1 MKRFIPRVSKKILAG
16 VTLTLATL
24 GVVGVVKAWYPE
36 RPTFTIENP
45 APHVTFNSITNNPN
59 EGDERAFFE
68 VKDAANTQ
76 MNGFSGKAEVK
87 DGQELLLRVYVH
99 NNAADN
105 LNGQNFDGKG
115 VAKNTKVRIHLPTD
129 TAPALRANAYISA
142 DNAQPKE
149 VADSID
155 FMDLSGGNFKV
166 EYIPGSAI
174 QYTNAVPK
182 GIKLNDSIVTTG
194 APIGYSAADGIVPG
208 CFQYSSIVTIKVKV
222 KAPSYSI
229 QKSVRLEGQTSA
241 DWKESVKA
249 EAGKNVEWRIEFKNI
264 GSTELKQVKVVDQ
277 VPKGLSVVPDS
288 VKLYNGNYPS
298 GYTFPNSAIQANG
311 SQVNVNI
318 GNYNPGINAFVLFK
332 TTVPAKD
339 KIDCGV
345 TTKFDNLAYA
355 TPEGFGAVNDGAS
368 VSVDGEKCK
377 EKPEEPKPVYSCD
390 LVTLEQLGGR
400 KVKATVKAT
409 AKDGAKIKNY
419 VYDFGDG
426 SDKLVT
432 DKTSAEH
439 TYTKDGSF
447 VTRVAVNMTV
457 DGKDKLVES
466 DKCAAPI
473 KFVEN
478 KPVTPV
484 TPVTPTNPVVKEL
497 PNTGPGDIAGIF
509 ASVTIAGAM
518 AHRMVSARKES

>member
-1 MKRFIPRVSKKILAG
+1 MKKFISHISKKVIAILAIM
-16 VTLTLATL
+16 VATI
-24 GVVGVVKAWYPE
+24 GAVGVVNAWYPE
-36 RPTFTIENP
+36 RPTYTIENP
-45 APHVTFNSITNNPN
+45 APHVTFNSITNNPD

-76 MNGFSGKAEVK
+76 MNGFAGKAEVK

-105 LNGQNFDGKG
+105 LNGANLDGVG

-129 TAPALRANAYISA
+129 TAQALRANAYISA

-149 VADSID
+149 VSDTID
-155 FMDLSGGNFKV
+155 LMGQNGSNFKV
-166 EYIPGSAI
+166 EYVPGSAI

-194 APIGYSAADGIVPG
+194 APIGYEVANGIVPG

-222 KAPSYSI
+222 KVPSYSI
-229 QKSVRLEGQTSA
+229 QKSVRFEGQTSN

-249 EAGKNVEWRIEFKNI
+249 KPGDKTEWRIEFKNI
-264 GSTELKQVKVVDQ
+264 GQTELKQVNIVDQ
-277 VPKGLSVVPDS
+277 VPKGLKVVKGS

-298 GYTFPNSAIQANG
+298 GYVFPDTAIQNNG

-318 GNYNPGINAFVLFK
+318 GNYNPGINAFVLF
-332 TTVPAKD
+332 TTSVPEAKNLE
-339 KIDCGV
+339 CGV
-345 TTKFDNLAYA
+345 NKFTNIAYA
-355 TPEGFGAVNDGAS
+355 TPEGFGSVNDGAD
-368 VSVDGEKCK
+368 VIVDGNDCK
-377 EKPEEPKPVYSCD
+377 KPEEKKPVYSCD
-390 LVTLEQLGGR
+390 LVTLEELGGR

-409 AKDGAKIKNY
+409 AENGAKVKNY

-439 TYTKDGSF
+439 TYAKDGSY
-447 VTRVAVNMTV
+447 VVRVAVNV
-457 DGKDKLVES
+457 NANDKDKLVES
-466 DKCAAPI
+466 DKCAAPV
-473 KFVEN
+473 KFEAG
-478 KPVTPV
+478 KP
-484 TPVTPTNPVVKEL
+484 PVVKPPVQPEAPKEL
-497 PNTGPGDIAGIF
+497 PNTGAGDVFGIV
-509 ASVTIAGAM
+509 AAVTVAGAV
-518 AHRMVSARKES
+518 AHRLILSKQS